1 MGAGFHGG
9 FGPTKGFQSNAKPKL
24 KMNLQLFASS
34 GPISMSG
41 NVTEKSISDYREF
54 FFGKSVQEIEKY
66 LNRRGYQTKIKP
78 SKNPDS
84 KAKVITVLN
93 NTHERNITQ
102 VLVSPGSKR
111 HGEVPYVKISTDNGR
126 YKVINSRPEDYKTD
140 GKEKAKL
147 IFRRYW

>member
-9 FGPTKGFQSNAKPKL
+9 FGPTKGFQSIVKPKI

-34 GPISMSG
+34 GPISKTG
-41 NVTEKSISDYREF
+41 NVSEKSISDHREY
-54 FFGKSVQEIEKY
+54 FFGKSAQEIEKY
-66 LNRRGYQTKIKP
+66 MNRRGYQTKIRP
-78 SKNPDS
+78 SKNPNS
-84 KAKVITVLN
+84 KATVITVLN
-93 NTHERNITQ
+93 HSHDRNITQ

-111 HGEVPYVKISTDNGR
+111 HGDIPYVKISTDKGKF
-126 YKVINSRPEDYKTD
+126 KVINSKPEDYKTD